1 MIISWVSVMYAE
13 ALNSSKSSVTLQR
26 TDRHGI
32 LGQKPADFQVSLC
45 LWQAERA
52 TYCPQ
57 DGGFQKQRASSP
69 ASHGAARPPSRVLVV
84 GNGGRLSLVDA
95 PGGGHALHVRSQAR
109 RGDGHAQRVF
119 CACAPGDA
127 GGGVAFGL
135 TWGDADAGG
144 GPCGDG
150 GGLGARRGRCG
161 RGARDEWGRGRN
173 FLA

>member
-1 MIISWVSVMYAE
+1 MRDNSEADRQLHCIPLVPSKIWGIRLRRDSWVSVMYAE

-45 LWQAERA
+45 LWQAERS

-84 GNGGRLSLVDA
+84 GN
-95 PGGGHALHVRSQAR
+95 
-109 RGDGHAQRVF
+109 
-119 CACAPGDA
+119 
-127 GGGVAFGL
+127 
-135 TWGDADAGG
+135 
-144 GPCGDG
+144 
-150 GGLGARRGRCG
+150 
-161 RGARDEWGRGRN
+161 
-173 FLA
+173 